1 MTKHVMIDI
10 ETLGTSHL
18 AAIAAIGAVE
28 FDPRGSHI
36 DGGFYCHVDVEDAVR
51 SGMRIE
57 GTTVKWW
64 LGQGDEARGELAKP
78 RRPLPL
84 AKALERLAIYLAGN
98 VATEDTR
105 DELQVWAK
113 GTSFDFGILRCAFDL
128 TRQPLPWRYWNER
141 DYRTIA
147 RLVPAVE
154 APARQ
159 GTAHNALSDA
169 IHQAQH
175 LQRILTHAP
184 AEALL

>member
-28 FDPRGSHI
+28 FDPRSGRI
-36 DGGFYCHVDVEDAVR
+36 DRGFYCHVDVEDAVR
-51 SGMRIE
+51 CGMRIE
-57 GTTVKWW
+57 GSTVKWW
-64 LGQGDEARGELAKP
+64 LVQGDDARGELARP
-78 RRPLPL
+78 QRPLSL

-98 VATEDTR
+98 VATEDTH
-105 DELQVWAK
+105 DALQVWAK
-113 GTSFDFGILRCAFDL
+113 GTSFDFGILRCAYDL
-128 TRQPLPWRYWNER
+128 TRQPLPWRFWNER

-154 APARQ
+154 APARD
-159 GTAHNALSDA
+159 GTAHNALDDA

-175 LQRILTHAP
+175 LNRILAFAP
-184 AEALL
+184 AEVLL